1 MLSLLKVNLM
11 KVLSVI
17 ELSCS
22 FFGSTMKK
30 TLIILAAIGMT
41 QLTACAHRSY
51 VSESSYNTRYPSTYS
66 SQNQYD
72 PNGYEGYQNAQRNP
86 QYERR
91 NDDRYEQYQ
100 QTEVAQI
107 ISMRNVGQARQS
119 NSNGGGAVVG
129 AILGGII
136 GNQLGRGDDNHVN
149 NRRNRNYNQANSG
162 DRAAATIGGALI
174 GGMIGNAVENSND
187 DRSDYRQSG
196 TEIALRT
203 NNGQVHNVIVE
214 NPGHLRTG
222 DRVRITYQQGRI
234 IIL

>member
-1 MLSLLKVNLM
+1 
-11 KVLSVI
+11 
-17 ELSCS
+17 
-22 FFGSTMKK
+22 MKK
-30 TLIILAAIGMT
+30 TLIIIAAIGLT

-72 PNGYEGYQNAQRNP
+72 SNGYEGYQNVQRSP
-86 QYERR
+86 QYDRR
-91 NDDRYEQYQ
+91 NDDRYNQYQ

-107 ISMRNVGQARQS
+107 ISMRNVGQARTS

-136 GNQLGRGDDNHVN
+136 GNQLGRGDDNHSN
-149 NRRNRNYNQANSG
+149 YSRGRHYNRNQPNSG

-187 DRSDYRQSG
+187 DRNDYRQVG

-203 NNGQVHNVIVE
+203 SNGQVHNILVE
-214 NPGHLRTG
+214 NSGRLRVG
-222 DRVRITYQQGRI
+222 DRVRIAYQQGRI
-234 IIL
+234 VIL